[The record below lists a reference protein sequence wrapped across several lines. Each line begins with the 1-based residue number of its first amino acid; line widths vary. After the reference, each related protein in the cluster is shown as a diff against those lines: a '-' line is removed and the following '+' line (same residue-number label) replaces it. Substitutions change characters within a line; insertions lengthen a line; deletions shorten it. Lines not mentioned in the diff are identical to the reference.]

1 MLAGTRAAQR
11 VVVISKEFSIDMR
24 RAFVLFTF
32 GFVIIAAAACG
43 RTSLEGVMSP
53 VVTSVAAVPTDAP
66 TVEPVAA
73 DATAEA
79 GAEAT
84 TAPEA
89 AAEAT
94 TEAGADTAAL
104 TVDGDAA
111 AGQELFNTLIA
122 ETGFSCMACHN
133 AASEDRLVGPGL
145 LNVAARAAARVE
157 GQDAITYLRNS
168 ILHPNDYLVET
179 YPENLMPQV
188 YANLFS
194 EQQVNDLIAY
204 LLTLQS

>member
-1 MLAGTRAAQR
+1 
-11 VVVISKEFSIDMR
+11 MR
-24 RAFVLFTF
+24 RALVLFTF
-32 GFVIIAAAACG
+32 GFVVIAAAGCG

-66 TVEPVAA
+66 TAEPVAA

-84 TAPEA
+84 SAPEA
-89 AAEAT
+89 TA
-94 TEAGADTAAL
+94 EAGAETAAL
-104 TVDGDAA
+104 TVDGDVA

-145 LNVAARAAARVE
+145 LNVAARAATRVE